1 MTKLLV
7 INSSPMGDMSVSR
20 KLTASFVEK
29 YEKANAGVEVI
40 EHDTSA
46 LSLPHA
52 DGEILGAYFT
62 PEDQRDET
70 QNAHIK
76 RSDDLINT
84 VKEADAIVIGAPM
97 HNFGIPSGLKAYID
111 HIARAGETFK
121 YTENG
126 PVGLIED
133 KPVYILATRGG
144 DYSENGYPQ
153 MDFVLP
159 YLQTVLGF
167 LGISNVTLL
176 QANGL
181 AMGEEAVAA
190 AVEQVNGELD
200 SFLAV
205 AAE

>member
-1 MTKLLV
+1 MSKLLV
-7 INSSPMGDMSVSR
+7 INSSPMGENSVSR

-29 YEKANAGVEVI
+29 YQASQSGNVEVI

-46 LSLPHA
+46 MELPHA

-62 PEDQRDET
+62 PEDQR
-70 QNAHIK
+70 NAIQQAHVD
-76 RSDDLINT
+76 RSDAIVQAIKD
-84 VKEADAIVIGAPM
+84 ADVIVIGAPM
-97 HNFGIPSGLKAYID
+97 HNFGVPSGLKAYID
-111 HIARAGETFK
+111 HFARAGETFK

-133 KPVYILATRGG
+133 KPVYVIGTRGG

-159 YLQTVLGF
+159 YLKTVMGF
-167 LGISNVTLL
+167 IGITDVTLL

-181 AMGEEAVAA
+181 AMGENAVASAVSDVIQEIEA
-190 AVEQVNGELD
+190 A
-200 SFLAV
+200 LA
-205 AAE
+205 A

>member
-1 MTKLLV
+1 MSKLLV
-7 INSSPMGDMSVSR
+7 INSSPMGGNSVSR

-29 YEKANAGVEVI
+29 YTAARAGNVEVV

-46 LSLPHA
+46 LNLPHA
-52 DGEILGAYFT
+52 DGEVLGAYFT
-62 PEDQRDET
+62 PADQRTDD
-70 QNAHIK
+70 QKAHIK
-76 RSDDLINT
+76 RSDDIIAEI
-84 VKEADAIVIGAPM
+84 KEADAIVIGAPM

-111 HIARAGETFK
+111 HFARAGETFQ

-159 YLQTVLGF
+159 YLKTVMGF
-167 LGISNVTLL
+167 IGISNVTLL

-181 AMGEEAVAA
+181 SMGEEAVAA
-190 AVEQVNGELD
+190 ALNQINGEID
-200 SFLAV
+200 QALA
-205 AAE
+205 A